1 MKAKE
6 DYKVAIAKYNEEQK
20 TASSPSS
27 KSKPIKEALSKSPKT
42 SKPSTT
48 SPSKFKSKEFI
59 ESSEDSSSE
68 EDDVSLQTFVCFIE
82 S

>member
-1 MKAKE
+1 M
-6 DYKVAIAKYNEEQK
+6 VKYNQEQK
-20 TASSPSS
+20 TAVSPSS
-27 KSKPIKEALSKSPKT
+27 KSKPIKEALSKSSKT
-42 SKPSTT
+42 SKPPTT

-68 EDDVSLQTFVCFIE
+68 DDVSLQTFVCFYRA